1 MARKKAQ
8 KAEDAKGEKPLDE
21 TRGKP
26 LRVVLL
32 DSHAILHRAYHAL
45 PDFSNSKGEPTGALY
60 GLMLML
66 FKIADVLK
74 PDYIIAARDLPGAT
88 HRHELFEAYKATRI
102 KTEDELVAQLEIAP
116 KVFEAFGIPVY
127 QHAGFEA
134 DDVVGTIVRELS
146 ARSDLEVIIATGD
159 MDTLQLVG
167 PRVRVFTL
175 RKGLSDTVLYDA
187 EGVRERY
194 GFGPE
199 HVVDYK
205 ALRGDPSD
213 NIPGIKGI
221 GEKTAT
227 ELIAAFGSIEEM
239 YAAIG
244 KDPEVLE
251 KRKVKPRMAELVR
264 TGKAAAA
271 FSKSLATIHADV
283 PIKFELPKRQWH
295 LSEHAGTVMAACDEL
310 EFKSL
315 KERVRNAHAPERTS
329 GEAAPE
335 VQEVDPAALRETA
348 LALWLLHSDI
358 TNPGLEDI
366 LRETHL
372 EDFEKAR
379 EVIFAE
385 LRATG
390 RLNEVFEKIEKP
402 LLPVVER
409 MNATGVYVDKKRLK
423 ALADEYGKELG
434 LLAGR
439 IYKHAGHEFNL
450 NSPKQLGVVLYD
462 ELKINPV
469 KQKKTAGGART
480 TREEELAKLA
490 PLHPVIDDILGYR
503 ELQKLLS
510 TYIEKMPALI
520 GEDGRLHA
528 EFLQTGTTTG
538 RMGCQ
543 NPNLQNIPIK
553 SEYGRRI
560 RTAFAA
566 QKGKTLVALD
576 YSQIELRIAAGL
588 SGDEKLV
595 QIFKSGGDVHA
606 AVAAQVFNVP
616 PELVDHEMRRRA
628 KVINFGI
635 LYGMGVNA
643 LRANLGAEVTRD
655 EAAAFLS
662 EYFKNF
668 SGLAQYIERTKS
680 EASRLGYTETL
691 FGRRRYF
698 SGFKSSIPGL
708 RAQAERMA
716 INAPMQGTQSDIIK
730 LAMVEADSLIEKNGW
745 RDPSTSSGQAGRG
758 QAKAELVLQVHDELV
773 YELDSKIAAE
783 AAQMIRRVME
793 SVVDA
798 KELSGVPILVEAA
811 VGEDWGTL
819 RKLSRT

>member
-1 MARKKAQ
+1 MAKK
-8 KAEDAKGEKPLDE
+8 KPESTAKG
-21 TRGKP
+21 GKGGR
-26 LRVVLL
+26 LRLVIL

-66 FKIADVLK
+66 FKIADALK
-74 PDYIIAARDLPGAT
+74 PDYIIAARDLPGKT
-88 HRHELFEAYKATRI
+88 QRHELFKAYKATRI
-102 KTEDELVAQLEIAP
+102 KAEDELIAQLKVAP

-127 QHAGFEA
+127 EHTGFEA
-134 DDVVGTIVRELS
+134 DDVVGTVVRELS
-146 ARSDLEVIIATGD
+146 ARTDIETIIATGD

-167 PRVRVFTL
+167 PRVHVFTL

-187 EGVRERY
+187 EAVLERY

-213 NIPGIKGI
+213 NIPGIKGV

-227 ELIAAFGSIEEM
+227 ELIQAFGSLDDIYKALE
-239 YAAIG
+239 
-244 KDPEVLE
+244 KDPAGFA
-251 KRKVKPRMAELVR
+251 KRVKPRVVELLKG
-264 TGKAAAA
+264 GKSDAA
-271 FSKSLATIHADV
+271 FSKTLATIHPNV
-283 PIKFELPKRQWH
+283 PLSFELPKRQWH
-295 LSEHAGTVMAACDEL
+295 LGEHATTVMALCDQL
-310 EFKSL
+310 EFRSL
-315 KERVRNAHAPERTS
+315 KERVRSAHAPK
-329 GEAAPE
+329 GEAGDTAAGAEAPH
-335 VQEVDPAALRETA
+335 VDPAALRETS
-348 LALWLLHSDI
+348 LALWLLHSDV
-358 TNPGLEDI
+358 TNPSLEDI
-366 LRETHL
+366 LREAHT

-379 EVIFAE
+379 ETIFAE
-385 LRATG
+385 LRTTG
-390 RLNEVFEKIEKP
+390 RLHEIYEKIEKP
-402 LLPVVER
+402 LIPVVLR
-409 MNATGVYVDKKRLK
+409 MNIQGVYVDKAHLK
-423 ALADEYGKELG
+423 ALSDEYGKELG
-434 LLAGR
+434 RLAGN
-439 IYKHAGHEFNL
+439 IYKYAGHEFNI

-490 PLHPVIDDILGYR
+490 PLHPIINDILGYR

-510 TYIEKMPALI
+510 TYIEKMPAQI

-560 RTAFAA
+560 RTAFSAPNGRVLA
-566 QKGKTLVALD
+566 ALD

-588 SGDEKLV
+588 SGDKKLV

-643 LRANLGAEVTRD
+643 LRANLGASVTRD
-655 EAAAFLS
+655 EAATYLS

-668 SGLAQYIERTKS
+668 SGLARFIEHTKA
-680 EASRLGYTETL
+680 EAARLGYTETL

-698 SGFKSSIPGL
+698 AGFKSSIQGL

-716 INAPMQGTQSDIIK
+716 VNAPMQGTQSDIIK
-730 LAMVEADSLIEKNGW
+730 LAMVEADAVIEKRGW
-745 RDPSTSSGQAGRG
+745 CER
-758 QAKAELVLQVHDELV
+758 AELVLQIHDELV
-773 YELDSKIAAE
+773 YELDETIAEE
-783 AAQMIRRVME
+783 AARSIRDVME
-793 SVVDA
+793 SVAPKDR
-798 KELSGVPILVEAA
+798 LSGVPILAEASM
-811 VGEDWGTL
+811 GKDWGTL
-819 RKLSRT
+819 KKLSR

>member
-1 MARKKAQ
+1 MAKKKTEKMPA
-8 KAEDAKGEKPLDE
+8 EKPLDDA
-21 TRGKP
+21 RGKP
-26 LRVVLL
+26 LRLVLL

-66 FKIADVLK
+66 FKIAETLK

-102 KTEDELVAQLEIAP
+102 KAEDELIAQLEVAP

-146 ARSDLEVIIATGD
+146 ARRDLETIIATGD

-175 RKGLSDTVLYDA
+175 RKGLSDTVIYDE

-199 HVVDYK
+199 RVVDYK

-227 ELIAAFGSIEEM
+227 GLIKEFGSLGDIYKALEQ
-239 YAAIG
+239 
-244 KDPEVLE
+244 DPEGFA
-251 KRKVKPRMAELVR
+251 KRVKPRVVELLK
-264 TGKAAAA
+264 TGKSDAA
-271 FSKSLATIHADV
+271 FSKTLATIHPNV
-283 PIKFELPKRQWH
+283 PISFEFPKRQWH
-295 LSEHAGTVMAACDEL
+295 LSEHAATIMEACDAL

-315 KERVRNAHAPERTS
+315 KERVRNEHAKPGDVGEGTSAPETQKIDS
-329 GEAAPE
+329 TE
-335 VQEVDPAALRETA
+335 LRETSV
-348 LALWLLHSDI
+348 ALWLLNSDI
-358 TNPGLEDI
+358 TSPALEDI
-366 LRETHL
+366 LRETHA
-372 EDFEKAR
+372 EDFGKAR
-379 EVIFAE
+379 ESIFAE
-385 LRATG
+385 LRTTG
-390 RLNEVFEKIEKP
+390 RLNDIFEKIEKP
-402 LLPVVER
+402 LIPVVER
-409 MNATGVYVDKKRLK
+409 MNATGVYVDKTHLK
-423 ALADEYGKELG
+423 SLSDEYGAELG
-434 LLAGR
+434 RLAGR
-439 IYKHAGHEFNL
+439 IYAHAGREFNI

-462 ELKINPV
+462 ELKINPA

-480 TREEELAKLA
+480 TREEELVKLA
-490 PLHPVIDDILGYR
+490 PLHPIIDDILSYR

-566 QKGKTLVALD
+566 PKGKVLAALD

-606 AVAAQVFNVP
+606 AVAAQVFDVP
-616 PELVDHEMRRRA
+616 PELVDYEMRRRA

-643 LRANLGAEVTRD
+643 LRANLGAEVTRE
-655 EAAAFLS
+655 EAAAFLA

-668 SGLAQYIERTKS
+668 SGLARYIEHTKA

-730 LAMVEADSLIEKNGW
+730 LAMVEADSLIERNGW
-745 RDPSTSSGQAGRG
+745 RD
-758 QAKAELVLQVHDELV
+758 KASLVLQVHDELV
-773 YELDSKIAAE
+773 YELDESIAEE
-783 AAQMIRRVME
+783 AARAIRKAME
-793 SVVDA
+793 SMVPTD
-798 KELSGVPILVEAA
+798 KLSDVPIIAEIAI
-811 VGEDWGTL
+811 GKDWGTMN
-819 RKLSRT
+819 KVSRI

>member
-1 MARKKAQ
+1 MAKKKTEKKAEE
-8 KAEDAKGEKPLDE
+8 KKEKPL
-21 TRGKP
+21 R
-26 LRVVLL
+26 LVLL

-66 FKIADVLK
+66 FKIAEALK
-74 PDYIIAARDLPGAT
+74 PDYIVAARDLPGTT

-102 KTEDELVAQLEIAP
+102 KAEDELVAQLEVAP

-127 QHAGFEA
+127 QQPGFEA
-134 DDVVGTIVRELS
+134 DDVLGTIVREVG
-146 ARSDLEVIIATGD
+146 ARRDLETIIATGD
-159 MDTLQLVG
+159 MDTLQLVA

-175 RKGLSDTVLYDA
+175 RKGLSDTVLYDE

-227 ELIAAFGSIEEM
+227 GLIKEFGSLDGIYEALER
-239 YAAIG
+239 
-244 KDPEVLE
+244 DPEGFA
-251 KRKVKPRMAELVR
+251 KRVKPRIAELLKN
-264 TGKAAAA
+264 GKSDAA
-271 FSKSLATIHADV
+271 FSKTLATIHPNV
-283 PIKFELPKRQWH
+283 PISFELPKRQWH
-295 LSEHAGTVMAACDEL
+295 LSEHAESIMAVCDEL

-315 KERVRNAHAPERTS
+315 KERVRNTHTKAGVSEKDAPEE
-329 GEAAPE
+329 GI
-335 VQEVDPAALRETA
+335 QKVDPAALRETA
-348 LALWLLHSDI
+348 LALWLLHSDV

-366 LRETHL
+366 LRETHT
-372 EDFEKAR
+372 EDFDKAR
-379 EVIFAE
+379 EAIFAE
-385 LRATG
+385 LRTTG
-390 RLNEVFEKIEKP
+390 RLNEVYEKIEKP
-402 LLPVVER
+402 LIPVVER
-409 MNATGVYVDKKRLK
+409 MNATGVYVDKGHLK
-423 ALADEYGKELG
+423 ALSDEYGKELG
-434 LLAGR
+434 ILAGK
-439 IYKHAGHEFNL
+439 IYAHAGREFNI

-490 PLHPVIDDILGYR
+490 PLHPIIGDILSYR

-520 GEDGRLHA
+520 GNDGRLHA

-566 QKGKTLVALD
+566 PKGRVLAALD

-595 QIFKSGGDVHA
+595 RIFQGGGDVHA
-606 AVAAQVFNVP
+606 AVAAQVFDVP

-643 LRANLGAEVTRD
+643 LRANLGATVTRE

-668 SGLAQYIERTKS
+668 SGLARYIEHTKA

-698 SGFKSSIPGL
+698 AGFKSSIPGL

-716 INAPMQGTQSDIIK
+716 MNAPMQGTQSDIIK

-745 RDPSTSSGQAGRG
+745 RD
-758 QAKAELVLQVHDELV
+758 KATLVLQVHDELV
-773 YELDSKIAAE
+773 YELDSKIAEE
-783 AAQMIRRVME
+783 AAQAIRKVME
-793 SVVDA
+793 SVIDA

-811 VGEDWGTL
+811 VGGDWGTL
-819 RKLSRT
+819 KKLPRV

>member
-1 MARKKAQ
+1 MAKK
-8 KAEDAKGEKPLDE
+8 KSEENKGE
-21 TRGKP
+21 KP

-66 FKIADVLK
+66 FKIAETLK

-102 KTEDELVAQLEIAP
+102 KAEDELIAQLEVAP

-146 ARSDLEVIIATGD
+146 ARRDLETIIATGD

-175 RKGLSDTVLYDA
+175 RKGLSDTVIYDE

-199 HVVDYK
+199 RVVDYK

-221 GEKTAT
+221 GEKIAT
-227 ELIAAFGSIEEM
+227 ELIKEFGSLDDIYKALEQDPEAFG
-239 YAAIG
+239 
-244 KDPEVLE
+244 
-251 KRKVKPRMAELVR
+251 KRVKPRVVELLK
-264 TGKAAAA
+264 TGKSDAA
-271 FSKSLATIHADV
+271 FSKTLATIHPNV
-283 PIKFELPKRQWH
+283 PISFEFPKRQWH
-295 LSEHAGTVMAACDEL
+295 LSEQAETIMEICDAL

-315 KERVRNAHAPERTS
+315 KERVSAKGGSAS
-329 GEAAPE
+329 GGRIKENVPKADSE
-335 VQEVDPAALRETA
+335 ALRETSV
-348 LALWLLHSDI
+348 ALWLLNSDI
-358 TNPGLEDI
+358 TSPSLEDI
-366 LRETHL
+366 LRETHTD
-372 EDFEKAR
+372 DFEKAR
-379 EVIFAE
+379 GSIFAE
-385 LRATG
+385 LRTTG
-390 RLNEVFEKIEKP
+390 RLNEVFEKVEKP
-402 LLPVVER
+402 LIPIVER
-409 MNATGVYVDKKRLK
+409 MNAAGVYVDKTHLK
-423 ALADEYGKELG
+423 SLSDEYSKELG
-434 LLAGR
+434 KLAGK
-439 IYKHAGHEFNL
+439 IYAHAGREFNI
-450 NSPKQLGVVLYD
+450 NSPKQLGVMLYD
-462 ELKINPV
+462 ELKINPA

-480 TREEELAKLA
+480 TREEELVKLA
-490 PLHPVIDDILGYR
+490 PLHPIIDDILSYR

-566 QKGKTLVALD
+566 PKGKVLAALD

-606 AVAAQVFNVP
+606 AVAAQVFDVP
-616 PELVDHEMRRRA
+616 PELVDYEMRRRA

-643 LRANLGAEVTRD
+643 LRANLGAEVTRE
-655 EAAAFLS
+655 EAAAFLA

-668 SGLAQYIERTKS
+668 SGLARYIEHTKA
-680 EASRLGYTETL
+680 EAARLGYTETL

-698 SGFKSSIPGL
+698 GGFKSSIPGL

-745 RDPSTSSGQAGRG
+745 RD
-758 QAKAELVLQVHDELV
+758 KAALVLQVHDELV
-773 YELDSKIAAE
+773 YELDEAIAEE
-783 AAQMIRRVME
+783 AARGIRKAME
-793 SVVDA
+793 SMVPTD
-798 KELSGVPILVEAA
+798 KLSGVPIIAEIAI
-811 VGEDWGTL
+811 GKDWGTMEKRL
-819 RKLSRT
+819 R

>member
-1 MARKKAQ
+1 MAKK
-8 KAEDAKGEKPLDE
+8 KSGGGAKGE
-21 TRGKP
+21 TGGR
-26 LRVVLL
+26 LRLVIL

-66 FKIADVLK
+66 FKIVEALK

-102 KTEDELVAQLEIAP
+102 KAEDELIAQLEVAP

-127 QHAGFEA
+127 EHTGFEA

-146 ARSDLEVIIATGD
+146 ARTDIETVIATGD

-167 PRVRVFTL
+167 PRVHVFTL
-175 RKGLSDTVLYDA
+175 RKGLSDTVLYD
-187 EGVRERY
+187 EDRVRERY

-199 HVVDYK
+199 RVVDYK

-227 ELIAAFGSIEEM
+227 ELIKEFGSLDDIYE
-239 YAAIG
+239 ALG
-244 KDPEVLE
+244 KDPAGFA
-251 KRKVKPRMAELVR
+251 KRVKPRVVELLKG
-264 TGKAAAA
+264 GKSDAA
-271 FSKSLATIHADV
+271 FSKTLATIHPNV
-283 PIKFELPKRQWH
+283 PLSFELPKRQWH
-295 LSEHAGTVMAACDEL
+295 LGEHATTIMALCDQL

-315 KERVRNAHAPERTS
+315 KERVRSAHAS
-329 GEAAPE
+329 KGEGGEITTGSEAPH
-335 VQEVDPAALRETA
+335 VDPAALRETA
-348 LALWLLHSDI
+348 LALWLLHSDV
-358 TNPGLEDI
+358 TNPSLEDI
-366 LRETHL
+366 LREAHT

-379 EVIFAE
+379 EAIFAE

-390 RLNEVFEKIEKP
+390 RLGEVYEKIERP
-402 LLPVVER
+402 LIPIVDR
-409 MNATGVYVDKKRLK
+409 MNATGVYVDKAHLK
-423 ALADEYGKELG
+423 ALSDEYGKELG
-434 LLAGR
+434 VLAGK
-439 IYKHAGHEFNL
+439 IYAHAGHEFNI

-490 PLHPVIDDILGYR
+490 PLHPIIDDILGYR

-520 GEDGRLHA
+520 GSDGRLHA

-560 RTAFAA
+560 RTAFSAP
-566 QKGKTLVALD
+566 KGRVLVALD

-588 SGDEKLV
+588 SGDKKLV
-595 QIFKSGGDVHA
+595 QIFKEGGDVHA

-643 LRANLGAEVTRD
+643 LRTNLGASVTRE
-655 EAAAFLS
+655 EAAAYLS

-668 SGLAQYIERTKS
+668 SGLARFIEHTKA

-698 SGFKSSIPGL
+698 AGFKSSIPGV

-716 INAPMQGTQSDIIK
+716 VNAPMQGTQSDIIK
-730 LAMVEADSLIEKNGW
+730 LAMVEADNLIEKNGW
-745 RDPSTSSGQAGRG
+745 RE
-758 QAKAELVLQVHDELV
+758 KAALVLQIHDELV
-773 YELDSKIAAE
+773 YELAEDAAE
-783 AAQMIRRVME
+783 TAARAIRDVME
-793 SVVDA
+793 SVAPKDL
-798 KELSGVPILVEAA
+798 LSGVPILAEAA
-811 VGEDWGTL
+811 IGSDWGSL
-819 RKLSRT
+819 KKVPRA